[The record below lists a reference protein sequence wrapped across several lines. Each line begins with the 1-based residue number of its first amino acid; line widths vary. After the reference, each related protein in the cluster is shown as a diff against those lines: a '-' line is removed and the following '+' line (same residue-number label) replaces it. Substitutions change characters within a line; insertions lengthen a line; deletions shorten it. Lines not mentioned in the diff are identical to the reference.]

1 MPTLRNRECEKH
13 HLKRTLNGWCTTSN
27 KRISFDTAF
36 FVLIQIVL
44 TFSFVL
50 RLMRFSKQ
58 QRQFNKTASA
68 PERQTHI
75 YIQQL
80 RTFQLTIYIYIHS
93 ERCNLMRQQKFSLIV
108 KSLLN
113 VFVMAKYILSNN
125 YIHFTCTI
133 TIVLLLLLLQ
143 SYTQTHLQCSRM
155 SGDSICSSFA
165 SSI

>member
-80 RTFQLTIYIYIHS
+80 RTFHIYIHS
-93 ERCNLMRQQKFSLIV
+93 ERCKLNATTKIFSHREKFAECVCDGKVHFVQQLYPFHVHDYYSAITFAIAIV
-108 KSLLN
+108 HTN
-113 VFVMAKYILSNN
+113 T
-125 YIHFTCTI
+125 FT
-133 TIVLLLLLLQ
+133 VLENERRF
-143 SYTQTHLQCSRM
+143 HL
-155 SGDSICSSFA
+155 
-165 SSI
+165 